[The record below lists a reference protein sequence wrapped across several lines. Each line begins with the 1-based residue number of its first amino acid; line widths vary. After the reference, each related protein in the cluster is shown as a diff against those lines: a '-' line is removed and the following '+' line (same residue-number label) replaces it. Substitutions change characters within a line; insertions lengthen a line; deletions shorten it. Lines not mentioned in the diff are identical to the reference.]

1 MRKTISVLLLCLT
14 FILSC
19 PSTALAANA
28 TTSGSTVV
36 TIDGVDYYID
46 TVITEWSAD
55 TESNRAAAS
64 NTKTASKTTYIK
76 DSSQNVLW
84 YVSITATFSY
94 DGTTAACTSC
104 SPHATAQDSQ
114 WSIKSSS
121 ASKSG
126 NSATA
131 TATAVRSLS
140 FGLVQES
147 TKSVTISCSP
157 TGEIF

>member
-14 FILSC
+14 LILSC

-64 NTKTASKTTYIK
+64 NTKTATKTTYIK

-104 SPHATAQDSQ
+104 SHQAASQSSQ

-140 FGLVQES
+140 FGLVQEA

-157 TGEIF
+157 TGEIS